1 MLATQRMYAGDE
13 VTEATALLENVGR
26 FDKLAREC
34 QDNYV
39 KAEDKDAALQ
49 QTRDQTITS
58 LATVVAQV
66 NKMATKFLQILESQ
80 ETKLAEMD
88 SSLGYLA
95 EEMSRKSY
103 QQTFNALKG
112 FTTSKMPPS
121 KLWASP
127 EKGIIFPEC
136 KEERIRYMRK
146 TNIDYSSLDGIGA
159 GAKDAPTPGLSSGPV
174 YVFEDGSEY
183 ATLRVK
189 ASPARVGLDTSGGSF
204 IPPVKEPDENEQQ
217 PGNVPHAA
225 PRPSAPPPSQPCVCS
240 WSPPQPTS
248 LPPLPTS
255 PPPPPPLTTLP
266 PPPLMSSSP
275 ILHDEAFQSFRSKS
289 RDHDEDPEVAIQP
302 CITPQG
308 PPPPPPTTRPP
319 SLPPPPPTTRPPSLP
334 PPPPT
339 TRPPPSSPADQG
351 YPSFTDSE
359 DSLEQARVP
368 ESDDVP
374 PAPATPGIGSS
385 AVPTAPPPPTI
396 GGAPTA
402 PPPPLLRSSGPTTA
416 APVAPPPPPIGG
428 APQPLPAESMKAPS
442 APAQPPGGVP
452 CAPPPPPIGGGP
464 PAPPPPPIGGGPPA
478 PPPPPG
484 GCPPPPPPPPP
495 GGCPPPPPPPP
506 PGGCPPPPP
515 PPPPIGGTAIKKTTP
530 SGGASQPAKRPPAA
544 PQIDFMSQLKG
555 ALNKK
560 KTDVEPEPQSIP
572 EKEAVFKPVSESPK
586 DEPVNFDSL
595 PTPTPG
601 LTSDDPG
608 KLRSRSTSSVTL
620 ENLPE
625 WVPAEYLEKVTALYD
640 YAKEAED
647 ELAFSEGDV
656 IYVTGRDDSG
666 WWHGHCNGASGFFPH
681 NYIQS
686 EVEARKTS
694 LYSQVRQSAAEELR
708 QSFFAEV

>member
-204 IPPVKEPDENEQQ
+204 IPPVK
-217 PGNVPHAA
+217 
-225 PRPSAPPPSQPCVCS
+225 
-240 WSPPQPTS
+240 
-248 LPPLPTS
+248 
-255 PPPPPPLTTLP
+255 
-266 PPPLMSSSP
+266 
-275 ILHDEAFQSFRSKS
+275 
-289 RDHDEDPEVAIQP
+289 
-302 CITPQG
+302 
-308 PPPPPPTTRPP
+308 
-319 SLPPPPPTTRPPSLP
+319 
-334 PPPPT
+334 
-339 TRPPPSSPADQG
+339 
-351 YPSFTDSE
+351 DSE